1 MTAVVPAKAGIH
13 RWARFFLL
21 PSLVCGRGAAA
32 GEGINIETLLDI
44 DSSGNIAEQRRFS
57 VARPGAGPTGS
68 RAGLAG
74 RSGRQGRPEP
84 RAADPPHCP
93 PRRRTPV
100 MTLDERIP
108 AERRALLAEKLE
120 APGGRCRAHGSC
132 FSRMAKIGSLE
143 NNDHWRARRVLRNL
157 WAHEYDL
164 DEARPGGHVSSMPW
178 PAMLRRRYKSLYLR
192 LPTRK

>member
-1 MTAVVPAKAGIH
+1 
-13 RWARFFLL
+13 
-21 PSLVCGRGAAA
+21 
-32 GEGINIETLLDI
+32 
-44 DSSGNIAEQRRFS
+44 
-57 VARPGAGPTGS
+57 
-68 RAGLAG
+68 
-74 RSGRQGRPEP
+74 
-84 RAADPPHCP
+84 
-93 PRRRTPV
+93 